1 MTPSSTTEHTIDVEG
16 ARLYFETRGT
26 GPTLMLV
33 GSPMGAASFAP
44 LAELLAD
51 DHTVVTLDPRGISRS
66 TLTGPAVTST
76 PERRAADLAAILDHL
91 AAGPAIVLGSSGGA
105 VSALALA
112 ALRPDLVDTLVAH
125 EPPLAELL
133 GDDETERVRHDT
145 TTMIAAY
152 LAGDVV
158 GAWELFFSQAGIE
171 APPGLIAQMFGGE
184 RDEADVAD
192 ERYWFEHELAASTF
206 WRPDLA
212 GLRGPGV
219 RIIPAIGEEST
230 GQLCDR
236 TTRALATALEQPP
249 ALFPGDHT
257 GFVDDPEA
265 FAARLRGILPRS

>member
-16 ARLYFETRGT
+16 ARLHVETRGT
-26 GPTLMLV
+26 GPTLVLV
-33 GSPMGAASFAP
+33 GSPMGASSFAP
-44 LAELLAD
+44 LADLLAE
-51 DHTVVTLDPRGISRS
+51 DHTVVTLDPRGIGRS
-66 TLTGPAVTST
+66 SLTGPAATST

-91 AAGPAIVLGSSGGA
+91 ASGPAIVLGSSGGA
-105 VSALALA
+105 VTALALA
-112 ALRPDLVDTLVAH
+112 AERPDLVETLVAH

-133 GDDETERVRHDT
+133 GTDECEKVHQST

-192 ERYWFEHELAASTF
+192 ERYWFEYELAASTF
-206 WRPDLA
+206 WQPDLA
-212 GLRGPGV
+212 RLRDSAVP
-219 RIIPAIGEEST
+219 IIPAIGEQSA

-236 TTRALATALEQPP
+236 TTRALGTALEQPP
-249 ALFPGDHT
+249 VLFPGDHT
-257 GFVDDPEA
+257 GFVDDPEG
-265 FAARLRGILPRS
+265 FAARLRAILPRS